1 MLDKISIPLF
11 LLMLSAL
18 SIVITLIYVLRTK
31 GRSQLKT
38 IFCVDLI
45 CVLVICLG
53 VIFQD
58 ILSKNFNWNPWNFE
72 KFIYIGTCFLP
83 VAIFF
88 TGLIFAKTKITFK
101 KRYLL
106 FFIVPAL
113 SLIVLWT
120 NDYHHLFYK
129 TYSYLYLS
137 DCEVGPYMI
146 IHNIYSYTLLLLG
159 VLQMIKATSKNSG
172 SFSKQSLLLILGI
185 SIPLITNILGTFKI
199 IPMTVYMTPMSFALT
214 MICFAFAIFKF
225 QFLGI
230 APIAVQIIANRI
242 SDSYLVLNDCLI
254 MSDFNET
261 FLKTFRLHDYD
272 IRGKDIFTFFK
283 EHKKYKVN
291 VKRFQNAIQKAQASN
306 ETVSF
311 EIHIES
317 LDKYFTIEI
326 STLYNN
332 DIFLGIL
339 LLFKDITQHKKDM
352 QAIKDNQDMLME
364 KERLASLGQ
373 LIGGISHNLKTPI
386 MSISGAAE
394 GLTDLIK
401 EYEAS
406 VGDPEVTVEDHH
418 AIANDM
424 KEWISKIHS
433 YTAYMSDIIT
443 AVKGQAV
450 ALSENQND
458 VFTVDELLKRVD
470 ILMKHEIKN
479 ASLIL
484 EVNLE
489 VPSDTKLEGDVNSL
503 VQVVN
508 NLITNAIQAYNGVK
522 GEKIEIRVRKDSSNL
537 IISVSDHGMGM
548 SNEVKD
554 KLFKSMVTTKGKNG
568 TGLGLF
574 MSYSTIKGHFN
585 GEMTFE
591 SELNVG
597 TTFNVILP
605 LPESL

>member
-38 IFCVDLI
+38 FFCVDLI

-58 ILSKNFNWNPWNFE
+58 ILSKNFNWDPWNFE

-129 TYSYLYLS
+129 HYSININEGVPGS
-137 DCEVGPYMI
+137 YMI
-146 IHNIYSYTLLLLG
+146 VHNIYSYSLLLLG
-159 VLQMIKATSKNSG
+159 VFQMIKATSKNSG
-172 SFSKQSLLLILGI
+172 FFSKQSLLLILGI
-185 SIPLITNILGTFKI
+185 SIPLVTNILGTFKI
-199 IPMTVYMTPMSFALT
+199 LPMTVYITPISFALT

-242 SDSYLVLNDCLI
+242 SDSYLVLDDYLV

-291 VKRFQNAIQKAQASN
+291 VKRFQNAIQKVMASN

-326 STLYNN
+326 STLYNK

-458 VFTVDELLKRVD
+458 IFTVDELLKRVD

-522 GEKIEIRVRKDSSNL
+522 GEKIEIRVRKDYSNL

>member
-159 VLQMIKATSKNSG
+159 VIQMIKATSKNSG
-172 SFSKQSLLLILGI
+172 FFSKQSLLLILGI
-185 SIPLITNILGTFKI
+185 NIPLITNILGTFKI

-406 VGDPEVTVEDHH
+406 VGDPEVTVDDHH

-458 VFTVDELLKRVD
+458 VFTIDELLKRVD
-470 ILMKHEIKN
+470 ILMRHEIRN
-479 ASLIL
+479 ASLTL
-484 EVNLE
+484 ETKLD
-489 VPSDTKLEGDVNSL
+489 VPSSTKLHGDVNSL

-508 NLITNAIQAYNGVK
+508 NLITNAIQSYNGSKNEV
-522 GEKIEIRVRKDSSNL
+522 IELTAKKADNGL

-548 SNEVKD
+548 TDEVKN
-554 KLFKSMVTTKGKNG
+554 KLFKSMITTKGKNG

-591 SELNVG
+591 SEIGKG
-597 TTFNVILP
+597 TTFNIILP
-605 LPESL
+605 LP